1 MGAFEAREVARVAV
15 GVAAVLAQ
23 TGLALLYIGWAIF
36 VVPPPAIFVLACLW
50 LAQMVV
56 VIWLAI
62 RDAWLAPL
70 VPVVSFI
77 SVMLILEYGKANLGW
92 GA

>member
-1 MGAFEAREVARVAV
+1 MRTVEIRRVARVAV

-23 TGLALLYIGWAIF
+23 AALAISYVGWSVF
-36 VVPPPAIFVLACLW
+36 VVPPASILVLACVW
-50 LAQMVV
+50 SAGIVA

-62 RDAWLAPL
+62 RDAWLAPII
-70 VPVVSFI
+70 PVAWVVVITLTF
-77 SVMLILEYGKANLGW
+77 EYGKANLGW